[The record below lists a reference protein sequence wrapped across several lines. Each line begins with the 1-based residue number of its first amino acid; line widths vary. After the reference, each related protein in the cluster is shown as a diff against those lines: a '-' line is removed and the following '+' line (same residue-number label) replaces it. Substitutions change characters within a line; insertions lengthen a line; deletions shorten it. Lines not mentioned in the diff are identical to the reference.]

1 MNNIAAKSKLRH
13 ASAAV
18 LKLQFYCFGVTVA
31 SMDKIACFQVIC
43 FVLNLRIKGI

>member
-1 MNNIAAKSKLRH
+1 MNYVAAKSKLRH

-31 SMDKIACFQVIC
+31 NKIACFQVIC
-43 FVLNLRIKGI
+43 LVLNLRIKGI

>member
-1 MNNIAAKSKLRH
+1 MNYVAAKSKLRL

-31 SMDKIACFQVIC
+31 SMDKIAYFQVIC